1 MLNTINLI
9 GRWTR
14 DTEII
19 MAGNGT
25 EILNGSL
32 AVSDA
37 FNKDHTDFIEIKA
50 FKQLALN
57 TNKFTSKGS
66 KVAIV
71 GKLQHERW
79 EKDGQKRSKHVV
91 IANQIVFLMTNNNLA
106 RNNLKNKKKIRLKI
120 TVNQLISQMTCCLFK
135 KWGGNNGISNRRGL
149 RNCC

>member
-91 IANQIVFLMTNNNLA
+91 IANQIVFLDD
-106 RNNLKNKKKIRLKI
+106 KQQSSQEQPKK
-120 TVNQLISQMTCCLFK
+120 QEEDPFK
-135 KWGGNNGISNRRGL
+135 NNGKPIDISDDML
-149 RNCC
+149 PF

>member
-19 MAGNGT
+19 MSNNGT
-25 EILNGSL
+25 EIMRGSL
-32 AVSDA
+32 AVSDPYR
-37 FNKDHTDFIEIKA
+37 KDHTDFIDVTA

-91 IANQIVFLMTNNNLA
+91 IANQIVFLDD
-106 RNNLKNKKKIRLKI
+106 KQQSSQEQPKK
-120 TVNQLISQMTCCLFK
+120 QEEDPFK
-135 KWGGNNGISNRRGL
+135 NNGKPIDISDDML
-149 RNCC
+149 PF

>member
-1 MLNTINLI
+1 MLNIINLI

-19 MAGNGT
+19 MSNNGT
-25 EILNGSL
+25 EIMRGSL
-32 AVSDA
+32 AVSDPYR
-37 FNKDHTDFIEIKA
+37 KGHTDFIEVTA

-71 GKLQHERW
+71 GKLQQEQW

-91 IANQIVFLMTNNNLA
+91 IANQIVFLDD
-106 RNNLKNKKKIRLKI
+106 KQQSSQEQPKK
-120 TVNQLISQMTCCLFK
+120 QEEDPFK
-135 KWGGNNGISNRRGL
+135 NNGKPIDISDDDL
-149 RNCC
+149 PF

>member
-19 MAGNGT
+19 MSNNGT
-25 EILNGSL
+25 EIMRGSL
-32 AVSDA
+32 AVSDPYR
-37 FNKDHTDFIEIKA
+37 KDHTDFIEIKA

-91 IANQIVFLMTNNNLA
+91 IANQIVFLDD
-106 RNNLKNKKKIRLKI
+106 KQQSSQEQPKK
-120 TVNQLISQMTCCLFK
+120 QEEDPFK
-135 KWGGNNGISNRRGL
+135 NNGKPIDISDDML
-149 RNCC
+149 PF